1 MLERYTVFLGEL
13 NHGNIDKLYGFILRD
28 NTPEILME
36 YAGNVIV
43 C

>member
-1 MLERYTVFLGEL
+1 MFERYAVFLSEL
-13 NHGNIDKLYGFILRD
+13 NHGNIDKLYEFIL
-28 NTPEILME
+28 MG

>member
-1 MLERYTVFLGEL
+1 MSERNAVSLSEL